1 MTTAKRPRKELLT
14 ENEFLR
20 SRLEEA
26 EETLR
31 AIGLGEVDAFV
42 VSGPEGEQVF
52 TLKGAEQ
59 PYRFLVE
66 TMNEG
71 AAILAADGTIL
82 YSNNRLAV
90 LLQVPLER
98 LIGTK
103 FGSYVAPADQAL
115 LAARLARYAPEY
127 ATDEIALLT
136 GTGVSVPAL
145 ISSRGRDLSGSR
157 EISVVVTDLS
167 QQKRTEEIMDSEKLA
182 RSIIEQAGEA
192 SVVCDEAGR
201 IIRANRHAQQLCG
214 ENPLLQPFDALFPL
228 LIRETGCLFSLSATL
243 RGVGIERAEV
253 EFDRSDAGIFHL
265 LLTATPLKS
274 VQDRIIGCVVT
285 LADFTKR
292 KQAERA
298 LRQSQEQYRS
308 LFNTLH
314 DGFCIIEVLFDAN
327 DRPIDYR
334 FLEINPAFETQTG
347 LRNAQGKLM
356 RELAP
361 ELEAHWFEI
370 FGKVAL
376 TGEPA
381 HFVNEAKALNRWY
394 EVCAYR
400 VDARDSRKV
409 AILFN
414 DITEAKRAEA
424 AQDTLHEELEE
435 RVAERTK
442 ELSQV
447 NDQLRQEITERH
459 TAEENLRKLNEELT
473 RSNRDLE
480 QFAYAA
486 SHDLQEPLRM
496 VASYTE
502 LLARRYGGQLD
513 EQGHTFITYAIE
525 GATRLK
531 RLIDDLLVYSRVGT
545 AGRQRAPTGA
555 RAVVAEALRNL
566 QASLEESGALV
577 TVGDLPTVRADSS
590 QLTQLFQNLVGNAIK
605 FRRPGEAL
613 RIVISAENFGEEW
626 RFSVQDNGIGIDPQY
641 ADKVFDIFQRL
652 HSREEYPGTG
662 IGLALCKRIVERHG
676 GRIWVESTPGQG
688 ATFHF
693 TLGVPPPDPFRPAV
707 GSSQA
712 GQAGTTAISPVQQN
726 TKPLSPQRRKGH

>member
-1 MTTAKRPRKELLT
+1 MPPATRRHKELLA

-52 TLKGAEQ
+52 TLKGADQ
-59 PYRFLVE
+59 PYRVLVE

-71 AAILAADGTIL
+71 AATLAGDGTIL
-82 YSNNRLAV
+82 YGNNRLAA

-98 LIGTK
+98 LIGTP
-103 FGSYVAPADQAL
+103 FGSYVAPVDQAL
-115 LAARLARYAPEY
+115 FMARMATCAPEG
-127 ATDEIALLT
+127 AADEIALLT
-136 GTGVSVPAL
+136 GAGVSVPAL
-145 ISSRGRDLSGSR
+145 ISSRGQNYSGRR
-157 EISVVVTDLS
+157 EISMVVTDLT
-167 QQKRTEEIMDSEKLA
+167 QQKRTEEIMDSERLA

-192 SVVCDEAGR
+192 SVVCDAGGR

-214 ENPLLQPFDALFPL
+214 ENPLLQPFDELFPL
-228 LIRETGCLFSLSATL
+228 QIRKTESQFSIATTL
-243 RGVGIERAEV
+243 CGGSIESAEV
-253 EFDRSDAGIFHL
+253 EFNRSPGGTVHL

-274 VQDRIIGCVVT
+274 VANRILGCVVT
-285 LADFTKR
+285 LADITAQKL
-292 KQAERA
+292 AERA
-298 LRQSQEQYRS
+298 LRQTEERYRT

-314 DGFCIIEVLFDAN
+314 EGFCIIEVLFDAD
-327 DRPIDYR
+327 DRPLDYR

-370 FGKVAL
+370 FGKVAV

-381 HFVNEAKALNRWY
+381 HFVNEAKALHRWY
-394 EVCAYR
+394 EVSAYR
-400 VDARDSRKV
+400 VDARDSRNV

-424 AQDTLHEELEE
+424 AQSVLNEELEE

-442 ELSQV
+442 ELLQV
-447 NDQLRQEITERH
+447 NDRLRREITERH
-459 TAEENLRKLNEELT
+459 TAEENLIKLNEDLT

-502 LLARRYGGQLD
+502 LLARRYDGLLD
-513 EQGHTFITYAIE
+513 EQGHTFITYALE

-545 AGRQRAPTGA
+545 VGRLRAPTDT

-590 QLTQLFQNLVGNAIK
+590 QLIQLFQNLVGNAIK
-605 FRRPGEAL
+605 FRRSCEAL
-613 RIVISAENFGEEW
+613 RIVISARNLGEEW
-626 RFSVQDNGIGIDPQY
+626 RFSVRDNGIGIDPQY

-693 TLGVPPPDPFRPAV
+693 TLG
-707 GSSQA
+707 
-712 GQAGTTAISPVQQN
+712 
-726 TKPLSPQRRKGH
+726 